1 MVPLAWEDSS
11 GEFSFMPSAGAAR
24 ARMMPVDTTV
34 ASTGRRWIMPAHRC
48 AAGIFSE
55 RPAVA
60 GWFRRQRSSLDR
72 LARRVPENP
81 SSAGSRVSEPT
92 STMATVAAAAIA
104 TPFSSGWRSTS
115 RPIIPI
121 TTVVPAI
128 STVRPAVR
136 IATTAAS
143 SGARPV
149 CRPSLNRVTTNS
161 A

>member
-1 MVPLAWEDSS
+1 MDPLAWEDSS

-34 ASTGRRWIMPAHRC
+34 ASTGRRWMTPAHRC
-48 AAGIFSE
+48 AAGVFAE
-55 RPAVA
+55 RTAVA
-60 GWFRRQRSSLDR
+60 DRSRGRPSSLDR

-81 SSAGSRVSEPT
+81 SSAGSRVSEP
-92 STMATVAAAAIA
+92 SRTMATVAAAATA

-115 RPIIPI
+115 RPIMPI
-121 TTVVPAI
+121 TTVEPAI

-136 IATTAAS
+136 IAVTAAS
-143 SGARPV
+143 SGARPTSK
-149 CRPSLNRVTTNS
+149 PSRNLVTMNR